1 MPAGQPKHWSR
12 PEDMER
18 DFSRY
23 IEDCKTEGKLP
34 NIAGFCCFCGITRET
49 FYTYRS
55 DYVEFSDTTKKIE
68 QTLEEVSIQAGSQ
81 ARNPAFMIFYL
92 KNKFGWADKCEI
104 NANIEQKTTISA
116 AELETK
122 LKKLISQ
129 YKTDSP

>member
-1 MPAGQPKHWSR
+1 MPAGQPKHWSS

-49 FYTYRS
+49 FYAYRR
-55 DYVEFSDTTKKIE
+55 DYAEFFDTTKKIE

-92 KNKFGWADKCEI
+92 KNKFGWADKQE
-104 NANIEQKTTISA
+104 ISA
-116 AELETK
+116 SIAQNSVPSEAELEQK